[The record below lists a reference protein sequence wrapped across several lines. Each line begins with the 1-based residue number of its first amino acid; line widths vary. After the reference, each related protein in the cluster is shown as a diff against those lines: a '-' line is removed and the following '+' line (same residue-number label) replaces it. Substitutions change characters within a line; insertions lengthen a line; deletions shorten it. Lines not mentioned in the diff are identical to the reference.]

1 MNINIETMRHYQA
14 PNNLLAERVILVTG
28 ASDGIG
34 RVAAKTYAQLGAT
47 VLLLGRD
54 LKKLEAVYDEIEAAG
69 GAQPAII
76 PLNFSAAIA
85 AEFEQLAINILQEFA
100 RLDGILHC
108 AAILGD
114 ITPLEMYNPDTWDEV
129 MKVNLRAPFMLTQ
142 QLLPLLKKAPDASII
157 FMSSSVGRQARAFW
171 GAYAVSKAGIENL
184 TVLLAEEL
192 AATSNIRVNCINPQ
206 ATRTTMRA
214 KAYPAE
220 DPVNV
225 PTAEQIMPMFS
236 YLMGA
241 ESKGMTGQ
249 SFDARDK

>member
-85 AEFEQLAINILQEFA
+85 AEFEQLAINIEQEFG

-114 ITPLEMYNPDTWDEV
+114 ITPLEMYNPDRKSTRL
-129 MKVNLRAPFMLTQ
+129 N
-142 QLLPLLKKAPDASII
+142 
-157 FMSSSVGRQARAFW
+157 SS
-171 GAYAVSKAGIENL
+171 
-184 TVLLAEEL
+184 
-192 AATSNIRVNCINPQ
+192 
-206 ATRTTMRA
+206 
-214 KAYPAE
+214 
-220 DPVNV
+220 D
-225 PTAEQIMPMFS
+225 
-236 YLMGA
+236 
-241 ESKGMTGQ
+241 
-249 SFDARDK
+249 